1 MDKIT
6 RAVTQITDGET
17 EKREIKTARLRKA
30 RLEMEADETDK
41 VVLPKTKAAHKK
53 PPLKATK

>member
-1 MDKIT
+1 MTNGQADK
-6 RAVTQITDGET
+6 AET